1 METPI
6 KVKKEKISN
15 LYVFFGPPGAGKSTQ
30 AIFLEKRLDFFY
42 ISWGR
47 IWREIRSGIGEYSH
61 YKKQEFVQLLIKDPT
76 RYFPIGFIKNI
87 IKKEIKRL
95 IKINPNQDKNI
106 ILDGFPRRIQEAK
119 ELLDIIKEC
128 KLHLKAIIRFNASLD
143 TVRKRI
149 GNRLYCP
156 KCHKFYNEFIQPQ
169 KRGICDIDGNKL
181 IKRPDDVLETN
192 QERYNQYIEES
203 LSAFKFLMPKSDAFF
218 YVNAD
223 QDSNMLFAEIMN
235 KIFGRFRRQFQLF
248 KRIGK
253 AEIQTDFGK
262 FIILGYQNS
271 IDYSY
276 HLALLKGRV
285 SGKRNVLTRI
295 HSSCVTGDIFFSKKC
310 DCGEQL
316 RESFKRVNQRGSGI
330 IIYLFQE
337 GRGINIL
344 NKIKAY
350 RLQSFGLD
358 TFEANEQLD
367 FPSDLRTYEA
377 VRDILFD
384 LKVKSIDILT
394 NNPDKLYQLQDYGI
408 IIENRIPLI
417 ISPNKFDANYLES
430 KRREAKHIIPQPKAK
445 KRLRGRQNNHEL
457 EIKFLFNKRQIKLLK
472 EKILAISDTFYQGR
486 NYEKTTMLDTP
497 DGLLAKEDARLRVR
511 QISREKDSDDQ
522 KIEFSYKRRIKADGG
537 IKKEEEIESE
547 FQTDILNLIAILR
560 RMNYVPVSSYERFRE
575 TYGHGNSLKITLDEF
590 PFGYILEI
598 EGEKREIQMFYKWLK
613 LKQSQSYA
621 LSCDDAYV
629 DLCKKAHIIPKDHIL
644 FSDKDMPQIK

>member
-1 METPI
+1 MKIPT
-6 KVKKEKISN
+6 KAKKEKISN

-30 AIFLEKRLDFFY
+30 AIFLEKRLGFFY
-42 ISWGR
+42 VSWGR
-47 IWREIRSGIGEYSH
+47 IWREIKSGIGDYSH
-61 YKKQEFVQLLIKDPT
+61 YRKEKFVQLIIKDPT
-76 RYFPIGFIKNI
+76 GCFPAGFIKNI
-87 IKKEIKRL
+87 IKKEIK
-95 IKINPNQDKNI
+95 KIIRENPSQDRNI
-106 ILDGFPRRIQEAK
+106 VLDGFPRRIQEAK
-119 ELLDIIKEC
+119 ELLGIIKEC
-128 KLHLKAIIRFNASLD
+128 KLCLKAIIRFNASLD

-169 KRGICDIDGNKL
+169 KRGICDIDRNKL

-203 LSAFKFLMPKSDAFF
+203 LNAFNFLIPKSDAFF
-218 YVNAD
+218 DVNAD
-223 QDSNMLFAEIMN
+223 QDSNMLFAEIMG
-235 KIFGRFRRQFQLF
+235 KIFGHFRKQFQLF
-248 KRIGK
+248 KRISR
-253 AEIQTDFGK
+253 AEIETSFGK

-276 HLALLKGRV
+276 HLALIKGKV

-316 RESFKRVNQRGSGI
+316 KKSFEIINQRGSGI

-350 RLQSFGLD
+350 KLQSFGLN
-358 TFEANEQLD
+358 TFEANEQLN
-367 FPSDLRTYEA
+367 FPSDLRTYEI
-377 VRDILFD
+377 VKDILYD

-394 NNPDKLYQLQDYGI
+394 NNPDKLYQLQNYGI
-408 IIENRIPLI
+408 IIENRVPLI
-417 ISPNKFDANYLES
+417 INPNKFDASYLET
-430 KRREAKHIIPQPKAK
+430 KRRESKHIIPKIKTQK
-445 KRLRGRQNNHEL
+445 KLKSGQNNHEL
-457 EIKFLFNKRQIKLLK
+457 EIKFLFNEKQTKLLK
-472 EKILAISDTFYQGR
+472 EKILAIPDTFYRGK
-486 NYEKTTMLDTP
+486 NYEKTTMFDTP
-497 DGLLAKEDARLRVR
+497 DGLLAKEDARLRIR

-522 KIEFSYKRRIKADGG
+522 KIEFSYKRRIKATGG

-547 FQTDILNLIAILR
+547 FQTDILNLTAILK
-560 RMNYVPVSSYERFRE
+560 RMNYAPISSYERFRE
-575 TYGHGNSLKITLDEF
+575 TYWHGNSLKITLDEF

-598 EGEKREIQMFYKWLK
+598 EGEKKEIQMFCKWLN

-629 DLCKKAHIIPKDHIL
+629 DLCKKAHIVPKDHIL